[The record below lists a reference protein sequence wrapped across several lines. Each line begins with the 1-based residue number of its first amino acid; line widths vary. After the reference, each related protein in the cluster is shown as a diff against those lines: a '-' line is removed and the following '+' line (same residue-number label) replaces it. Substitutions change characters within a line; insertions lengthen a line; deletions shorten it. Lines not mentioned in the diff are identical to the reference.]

1 MKDKKNYKE
10 KKGEGLGALLIA
22 LAKAALSVFSSG
34 KKEYMA
40 RRNRLIMVKR
50 DVPKRV
56 TLPNSLTFLAR
67 YKRKTRVH
75 LPANI
80 HLARPYKERTAP
92 KRKRRR
98 LRAAPAPAAQ
108 QGQETEGIFC
118 FAKKK
123 AKSKVARNIGKMA
136 LEQLP
141 GVVEKLSG
149 KVKNKRL
156 KKIIGSEN
164 VKNLV
169 NYSTAYGLKKL
180 LTKNLLQ

>member
-1 MKDKKNYKE
+1 
-10 KKGEGLGALLIA
+10 
-22 LAKAALSVFSSG
+22 
-34 KKEYMA
+34 
-40 RRNRLIMVKR
+40 MVKR

-67 YKRKTRVH
+67 YKRTARVH

-80 HLARPYKERTAP
+80 HLKG
-92 KRKRRR
+92 KRRR

-108 QGQETEGIFC
+108 QGQGTEGIFC
-118 FAKKK
+118 FAKKI
-123 AKSKVARNIGKMA
+123 AKSKVAHNIGKMA

-156 KKIIGSEN
+156 KKILGSEN

-169 NYSTAYGLKKL
+169 NYGTAYSLKKL